1 VTHQQTRTTTRSTT
15 RTTTRTTTKSTKLT
29 FPQRGNT
36 FVNANGRAFGWSA
49 GANGAVSDAETAI
62 ANNAWYIAFINSPAV
77 DIPEG
82 TLSSY
87 KGKFTIYN
95 RGPNDAM
102 DVLACTGTSQA
113 PRITT
118 TFKGDFMAGSWS
130 YLPVSTNTFLLQC
143 STQYSTTNMCVSL
156 PTSGSSPVLAPCS
169 KTDKQQIFSSKD
181 VDAFGK

>member
-1 VTHQQTRTTTRSTT
+1 MTHQQTRTT
-15 RTTTRTTTKSTKLT
+15 RTTTRTTTRSTNLR
-29 FPQRGNT
+29 FPQWGNT
-36 FVNANGRAFGWSA
+36 FVNANGRAFGWNA
-49 GANGAVSDAETAI
+49 GGGVSGAQSAI

-77 DIPEG
+77 DIPSG
-82 TLSSY
+82 RQSSY

-95 RGPNDAM
+95 RGSDDAM
-102 DVLACTGTSQA
+102 TVLACTGTEQA

-118 TFKGDFMAGSWS
+118 TFQGDFMAGSWS

-156 PTSGSSPVLAPCS
+156 PTSGSSPVLASCNKAD
-169 KTDKQQIFSSKD
+169 KTQIFSSNT